1 MCKKN
6 FENAVIMNEESMFL
20 CKENDGTYY
29 WRPCTNTAVLFP
41 TNIAAE
47 DFLKTWNKENPKC
60 RLSGVRIATA
70 PSEEGIP
77 ICSQEGR
84 NTTMDPNVSTTNEEE
99 EEDDEIKDD
108 YSQWERQS
116 IIEEIEYRGL
126 EEECDVDEY
135 STEDLRNVLRDD
147 DNKTIDD
154 EDDDEEEDD
163 YDDMSRDEIIDIIY
177 DRGLEDKC
185 DVDEDSTEDLR
196 NVLRDDDNKTID
208 DEDDDEEEDDYDDM
222 SRDEIID
229 IIYDR
234 GLEDKCDVD
243 EDSTEYL
250 REVLRSDDDNE
261 EECEPCEKE
270 TERVIEKC
278 KEEIRKA
285 AELSAKLDAAKK
297 CGDRKTIAV
306 MQMNLGKIKKD
317 LKNKTKDCNPDMLAK
332 FISAF
337 LG

>member
-154 EDDDEEEDD
+154 EDDD
-163 YDDMSRDEIIDIIY
+163 
-177 DRGLEDKC
+177 
-185 DVDEDSTEDLR
+185 
-196 NVLRDDDNKTID
+196 
-208 DEDDDEEEDDYDDM
+208 DEEEDDYDDM